1 MHYDSVNSWVI
12 THFAVGISG
21 GGKGRKSSVKAL
33 RGCGFA
39 DLSEKVYPG
48 MRHEILNETEKSL
61 VYQDVLETLDAWQS
75 K

>member
-1 MHYDSVNSWVI
+1 MRQ
-12 THFAVGISG
+12 VGYQNV
-21 GGKGRKSSVKAL
+21 SSRL
-33 RGCGFA
+33 F
-39 DLSEKVYPG
+39 PG